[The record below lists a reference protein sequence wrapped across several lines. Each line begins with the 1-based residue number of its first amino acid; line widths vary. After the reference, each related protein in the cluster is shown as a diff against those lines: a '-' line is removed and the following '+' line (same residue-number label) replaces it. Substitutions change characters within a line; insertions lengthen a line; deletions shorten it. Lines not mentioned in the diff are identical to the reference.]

1 MSATSTTLLSPRQQ
15 AKQTGQTYFFHTTD
29 FARGRRLAEP
39 IQEED
44 EMSDAAASE
53 ILSAEGSDSGEYDS
67 DETETP
73 NYRNG
78 NGHANGNGNGNG
90 NGQHYSGTAESMRH
104 EDVAEYPSSAAQ
116 PKLSSWA
123 DLDLSVIIALVSPI
137 GQWLTGGDH
146 IKNLFLMVLL
156 VFYLH
161 QLIQVPWELYR
172 ASLPRRAAAPLP
184 RAKDAKSRLLRLAA
198 SELRTHEHMYL
209 ALTVLSPLLGALF
222 LRYTLSAL
230 AGADHMSWFSTTLFV
245 LATGTRPWSHL
256 LARTTEV
263 HDAIHY
269 PGPESAFSAARR
281 LEAALKRIDALERE
295 VGAVSA
301 RAAAAPAAG
310 VEEAYDDLS
319 GGLEEVEKAVRRGQR
334 KMEAARAAQDAR
346 LAALERNLAFLLE
359 DRLQQRAHAIQY
371 GPGIVAAVLAIPHGV
386 WARPVLS
393 EKQHDKQRLETIQE
407 DPVDAPAPTPDAR
420 HSSSET
426 ALPVEFSMT
435 PAPASFFGLA
445 LAVLTWPMRVFLA
458 ACRAFQ
464 RAFFPARQRRHHR
477 HSSH

>member
-1 MSATSTTLLSPRQQ
+1 MSVTSTTLLSPRRQ

-29 FARGRRLAEP
+29 FARGRRLASP
-39 IQEED
+39 IQEVQD
-44 EMSDAAASE
+44 ELSDAAASE
-53 ILSAEGSDSGEYDS
+53 ILSAEGSDSGEYDT

-78 NGHANGNGNGNG
+78 HGLANGSGNGNG

-104 EDVAEYPSSAAQ
+104 EDVAEYPSSALP
-116 PKLSSWA
+116 PKLSSRA

-172 ASLPRRAAAPLP
+172 ASLPRRPATPLP

-209 ALTVLSPLLGALF
+209 AFTVLSPLLGALF
-222 LRYTLSAL
+222 LRYTLRAI

-281 LEAALKRIDALERE
+281 LEAGLRRIDALERE
-295 VGAVSA
+295 LSEVKGRVG
-301 RAAAAPAAG
+301 AAPAAG

-334 KMEAARAAQDAR
+334 KMEAARGARAQPRLPARGPAAAAR
-346 LAALERNLAFLLE
+346 ARDTVRARHRLRRPRHPPRRLGARQPVPAAASYPWPIARAVRETARQAAAGDDPGRPGRRPRPHPRRAAL
-359 DRLQQRAHAIQY
+359 
-371 GPGIVAAVLAIPHGV
+371 VV
-386 WARPVLS
+386 
-393 EKQHDKQRLETIQE
+393 
-407 DPVDAPAPTPDAR
+407 
-420 HSSSET
+420 
-426 ALPVEFSMT
+426 
-435 PAPASFFGLA
+435 
-445 LAVLTWPMRVFLA
+445 
-458 ACRAFQ
+458 
-464 RAFFPARQRRHHR
+464 
-477 HSSH
+477 